1 MREEK
6 QNIRSPLVIL
16 TGPTAVG
23 KTELSIALAK
33 EIGGEII
40 SADSMQVYRYM
51 DIGSAKIRA
60 EEMQG
65 VPHFLIDELR
75 PDEEF
80 NVVKFQ
86 EYAKRYMKEILAR
99 GNVPV
104 LVGGTGF
111 YIQALLYDI
120 DFTKSEENSELRI
133 QLEQFAEEQGA
144 EKLHE
149 RLAAIDAKAAEQIHP
164 NNTKRIIRA
173 IEFYVQTG
181 QKISKH
187 NEKER
192 QRTSPYN
199 SAYFVLNEE
208 RQVLYRRIEKRV
220 DKMIEQGLFEEVAGL
235 KEMGCTKEM
244 PSMQGL
250 GYKEVLDAL
259 DGGITRE
266 EAIYRIKRDT
276 RHFAKR
282 QLTWFKRERDVI
294 WIDKPQFERDEK
306 RILACILEKLR
317 ERKII

>member
-1 MREEK
+1 MQEEK
-6 QNIRSPLVIL
+6 QNKRLPLVIL

-40 SADSMQVYRYM
+40 SADSMQVYRHM

-65 VPHFLIDELR
+65 VPHFLIDEFR

-86 EYAKRYMKEILAR
+86 EYAKRYMKEITAR
-99 GNVPV
+99 GNVPI

-111 YIQALLYDI
+111 YIQAVLYDI
-120 DFTKSEENSELRI
+120 DFTKSKENSELRI
-133 QLEQFAEEQGA
+133 QLEQFAKEQGV

-164 NNTKRIIRA
+164 NNRKRIIRA
-173 IEFYVQTG
+173 IEFYEQTG
-181 QKISKH
+181 QKISGH

-192 QRTSPYN
+192 QRPSPYN

-220 DKMIEQGLFEEVAGL
+220 DKMMEQGLFEEVAGL
-235 KEMGCTKEM
+235 KEMGCTKDM

-259 DGGITRE
+259 DGIITRD
-266 EAIYRIKRDT
+266 EAVYRIKRDT

-294 WIDKPQFERDEK
+294 WIDKLQFGHDEK
-306 RILACILEKLR
+306 RMLAYMLAVLKER
-317 ERKII
+317 EIV